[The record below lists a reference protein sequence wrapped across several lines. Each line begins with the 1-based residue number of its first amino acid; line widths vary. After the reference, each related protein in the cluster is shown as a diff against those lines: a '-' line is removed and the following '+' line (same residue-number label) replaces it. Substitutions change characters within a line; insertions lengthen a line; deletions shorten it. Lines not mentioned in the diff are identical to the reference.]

1 MTGGIVEITLVCTV
15 LLGAALQ
22 RIAGM
27 GFAMVVAP
35 FAVLMLSGQQG
46 VVFANLCGAIAA
58 IALIWPVRADIDR
71 KRLIILT
78 GMSVVGA
85 LAGALVVRG
94 LDIGVFRIVVGSIL
108 LAGTTCLVLLLGRTR
123 HVVPVVPATFVAGG
137 ATGMLVA
144 MSGIGGPPMS
154 IYAVA
159 TRWEHHRFAATMQP
173 FVALSSLIGAGAVL
187 SSMPDAVPQL
197 SLTVWVLV
205 GIALASGLI
214 GGQLLHHRVPANWG
228 RAVVI
233 VLGMIGA
240 ATTITSGITIV
251 SGAGA

>member
-35 FAVLMLSGQQG
+35 FAVLLLSGQQG

-94 LDIGVFRIVVGSIL
+94 LDVGVFRIVVGSIL
-108 LAGTTCLVLLLGRTR
+108 LAGIVASLLLGRTR
-123 HVVPVVPATFVAGG
+123 HVVPVTPATFVAGG
-137 ATGMLVA
+137 ATGMLVT

-187 SSMPDAVPQL
+187 SSTPDAVPQL

-214 GGQLLHHRVPANWG
+214 GGQLLHHRVPAKWG

-233 VLGMIGA
+233 VLGIIGA
-240 ATTITSGITIV
+240 VTTITSGITIV